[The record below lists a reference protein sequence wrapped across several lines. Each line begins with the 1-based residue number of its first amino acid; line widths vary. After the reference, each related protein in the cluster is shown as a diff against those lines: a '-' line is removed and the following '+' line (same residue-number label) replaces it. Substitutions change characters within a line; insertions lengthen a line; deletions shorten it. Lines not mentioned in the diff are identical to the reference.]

1 MGVQKLPVLAEQ
13 CIGLGDDVPGFGRGF
28 HQRNFIGD
36 VSIPDHAVRRLDET
50 VVIDQTVSGQRND
63 KTDVRAFRRF
73 DGADAAVM
81 AQVHVT
87 HLETGPFTGQT
98 ARPQRGQ
105 TAFVRHFRQGV
116 GLVHELGELRRAEK
130 FLQYRRDRFRVD
142 QIMGHERGH
151 FLQAHALLDGPL
163 HAHQTDAVLV
173 FHQFA
178 HRAHPPVAQMIDIID
193 FS

>member
-1 MGVQKLPVLAEQ
+1 M
-13 CIGLGDDVPGFGRGF
+13 
-28 HQRNFIGD
+28 
-36 VSIPDHAVRRLDET
+36 
-50 VVIDQTVSGQRND
+50 
-63 KTDVRAFRRF
+63 
-73 DGADAAVM
+73 
-81 AQVHVT
+81 
-87 HLETGPFTGQT
+87 
-98 ARPQRGQ
+98 
-105 TAFVRHFRQGV
+105 RHFRQGV

-178 HRAHPPVAQMIDIID
+178 HRAHPPVAQMIDIIGRTMGILELYQLLD
-193 FS
+193 GPEDIVVG